1 VSDAPAPRLPWHL
14 RLAVWLARRVV
25 RGLGAT
31 WRITVLNGEG
41 GAALR
46 RAGTPHVIAIWHGE
60 LFSCLYQ
67 HRDQGIA
74 VLISEHRDGELI
86 AQVAE
91 GIGYAPSVRGS
102 STRGAARA
110 LLQLVRTLQEG
121 RVVGITPDRPRG
133 PRRRCAPGA
142 VAAAQRA
149 GVPILPLRA
158 VASSAWRFNSWDRF
172 TIPKPFARVVLS
184 YGTPYVVPAGAEALA
199 AAPAVL
205 EAAMDAAGKAAGD
218 VE

>member
-1 VSDAPAPRLPWHL
+1 MSDAPAPRLPWHL
-14 RLAVWLARRVV
+14 RLAVWLARWVV

-31 WRITVLNGEG
+31 WRVTVLNGEP
-41 GAALR
+41 AEALR
-46 RAGTPHVIAIWHGE
+46 RAGHAYVIAIWHGE
-60 LFSCLYQ
+60 LFACLHR

-121 RVVGITPDRPRG
+121 RVVGITPDGPRG

-149 GVPILPLRA
+149 RVPILPLRA
-158 VASSAWRFNSWDRF
+158 VATSAWRFNSWDRF

-184 YGTPYVVPAGAEALA
+184 YGTPYVVPEGAEALA
-199 AAPAVL
+199 AAPAAL
-205 EAAMDAAGKAAGD
+205 EAVMHAAGRAAGD